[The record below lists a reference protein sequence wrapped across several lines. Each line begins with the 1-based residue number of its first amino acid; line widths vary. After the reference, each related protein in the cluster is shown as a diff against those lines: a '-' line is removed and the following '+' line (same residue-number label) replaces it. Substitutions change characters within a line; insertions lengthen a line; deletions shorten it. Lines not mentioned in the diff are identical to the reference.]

1 MTDTRLPSRWLL
13 DPTYNAL
20 SDGAWRT
27 FTRLLMWSVDARTD
41 GVIRLDQLDLIPRAR
56 AEHVPELTA
65 AGVADVCAGV
75 LTLTCFAGTQTSR
88 EQLEAAEAAREA
100 ERAADRERKRRDRL
114 HRKGDHSSCDHG
126 DDPAESESGRK
137 AGRKSDR
144 IPAPETQ
151 AGRQAGR
158 QSSYGSEHA
167 REGAAG
173 GTVVEWPITTPP
185 GSVSG
190 AQAADETRGDLASAV
205 GRVDLDADEARSRGL
220 AAVHAR
226 RAERARQRLADPPR
240 TEHVPGQQAL
250 PGVTR

>member
-1 MTDTRLPSRWLL
+1 MTDARLPSRWLL

-20 SDGAWRT
+20 SDGGWRT

-41 GVIRLDQLDLIPRAR
+41 GVIQLDQLDLIPRAR
-56 AEHVPELTA
+56 VEHVPELTA

-114 HRKGDHSSCDHG
+114 HRKGDHSSCDHK
-126 DDPAESESGRK
+126 DDPAESES
-137 AGRKSDR
+137 GRKSDR

-151 AGRQAGR
+151 AGRHAGR

-173 GTVVEWPITTPP
+173 GTIVEWPITTPP

-190 AQAADETRGDLASAV
+190 AQAAADTPDDLASAV
-205 GRVDLDADEARSRGL
+205 GRVDLDADEVRSRGL

-226 RAERARQRLADPPR
+226 RAERARQRHTDPPR

-250 PGVTR
+250 PGMTR